1 MPYTWFG
8 VTVLSIF
15 FYLFCISTYQL
26 VGRKGANQFSDFT
39 LTANQVLGKRSM
51 SWMIMLFVPVI
62 GMIFDVC
69 MKVFANMYFPTQ
81 TQIHLELESKGKM
94 EMRRRGLPSSNNAR
108 QRMEKKA
115 QRQSLANSQSSDAV

>member
-1 MPYTWFG
+1 M
-8 VTVLSIF
+8 
-15 FYLFCISTYQL
+15 
-26 VGRKGANQFSDFT
+26 GRKGANQFSDLT